1 MGAVCLG
8 GSLTDDEA
16 GNPLLTLPTPP
27 KEKKNIVWIEKRGV
41 IQRGRGGGSLY
52 SDASAQ

>member
-16 GNPLLTLPTPP
+16 GNPLPTLPTPP
-27 KEKKNIVWIEKRGV
+27 KEKKNCVDREE
-41 IQRGRGGGSLY
+41 GGNTTRMRRWELV
-52 SDASAQ
+52 